1 MSESLAS
8 HEVIN
13 AESKQHSNKENQVP
27 ESLEY
32 PRAVLESRIQEG
44 KYVVPL
50 DAPVTELLH
59 QHGGNQQ
66 ALTAKHNLANP
77 KHLLDRMQQTYISPS
92 DTIMSPAT
100 QKLAA
105 FKNKHMGKG

>member
-1 MSESLAS
+1 MSQS
-8 HEVIN
+8 
-13 AESKQHSNKENQVP
+13 QPQQSNKENQMP

-32 PRAVLESRIQEG
+32 HRTVLESHVQEG
-44 KYVVPL
+44 KYVISPPIH
-50 DAPVTELLH
+50 APVAELPN
-59 QHGGNQQ
+59 QGGAGDQ
-66 ALTAKHNLANP
+66 LLDSTADGKIANP
-77 KHLLDRMQQTYISPS
+77 KLLHNRMQQTYISPS

>member
-1 MSESLAS
+1 MSQS
-8 HEVIN
+8 
-13 AESKQHSNKENQVP
+13 QPQQSNKENQMP

-32 PRAVLESRIQEG
+32 HRAVLESRVQEG
-44 KYVVPL
+44 KYVISPPIH
-50 DAPVTELLH
+50 APVAELPS
-59 QHGGNQQ
+59 QGGAGDQLLD
-66 ALTAKHNLANP
+66 LTADGKIANP
-77 KHLLDRMQQTYISPS
+77 KLLHNRMQQTYISPS